1 MGNGIAAVLIVKDGA
16 ETIGRCIKSLEGLD
30 DVLIYDT
37 GSADGTPDICRK
49 LGATVV
55 QGPVIRPFHFANARN
70 AALEQSKHPWALTI
84 DADEILKEG
93 SLEIMRTAL
102 NTPWKRG
109 FYGTHLNYPP
119 DARKKDEPLPTSR
132 VMLFEKAHWRWK
144 WRIHERLFATSGK
157 ARTDKLSGVVIE
169 HRPKGDRLTRRNQN
183 LELLKISIK
192 EDPSHVFALLQ
203 LGIEYSHREDWGA
216 AIEPLAEYVRIGR
229 CEGFLGRAAAQ
240 MHLAKALARSG
251 DLQSSMNVFVA
262 ARENTPGRREPLY
275 WAAVEL
281 IKVGLFPDAAWW
293 LEEAL
298 KIAPSHT
305 PAFPLYS
312 GAAQGNLIKET
323 LAECRQLMK
332 KAEVKPVS

>member
-1 MGNGIAAVLIVKDGA
+1 MGLNVSAVIIAKNEEVV
-16 ETIGRCIKSLEGLD
+16 IGRCIKSLEGLD

-37 GSADGTPDICRK
+37 GSTDGTQDICRK

-55 QGPVIRPFHFANARN
+55 QGPVIKPFHFANARN
-70 AALEQSKHPWALTI
+70 AALEQAKHPWTLTI

-93 SLEIMRTAL
+93 SIEMMRTAL
-102 NTPWKRG
+102 KTPWKRG

-144 WRIHERLFATSGK
+144 WRIHERLFAVAGK
-157 ARTDKLSGVVIE
+157 ARTDKVPGLVIE
-169 HRPKGDRLTRRNQN
+169 HRPKGNRLMRRNQN

-203 LGIEYSHREDWGA
+203 LGIEYSHQEAWKA
-216 AIEPLAEYVRIGR
+216 AIEPLAAYVRIGR

-251 DLQSSMNVFVA
+251 DLQGSMNVFVA
-262 ARENTPGRREPLY
+262 VRENTPGRREPLY

-298 KIAPSHT
+298 KIPPSHT
-305 PAFPLYS
+305 PSFPLYS
-312 GAAQGNLIKET
+312 AAAQGNLIKDT
-323 LAECRQLMK
+323 LAECRQWMK
-332 KAEVKPVS
+332 KAEVKPAS